1 MVGGCSSYH
10 SIETYRLMGGDTML
24 TVDLF
29 ISIMSLIL
37 TSISLGIAIAS
48 IKQK

>member
-10 SIETYRLMGGDTML
+10 SIETHRMMGGDTML
-24 TVDLF
+24 TVDMF
-29 ISIMSLIL
+29 INIMSLIL
-37 TSISLGIAIAS
+37 TSVCPGLAIAS

>member
-1 MVGGCSSYH
+1 
-10 SIETYRLMGGDTML
+10 ML

-29 ISIMSLIL
+29 INIMSLIL
-37 TSISLGIAIAS
+37 TSIALGLAIAS